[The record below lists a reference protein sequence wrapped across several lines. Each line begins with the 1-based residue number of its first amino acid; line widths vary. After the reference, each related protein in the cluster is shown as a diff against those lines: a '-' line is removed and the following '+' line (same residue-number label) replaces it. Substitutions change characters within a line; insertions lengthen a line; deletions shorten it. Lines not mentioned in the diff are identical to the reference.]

1 MIKHGRKQKLKTG
14 DEFDLIYAK
23 KLYCY
28 LQNNTKLVKK
38 IKRGLNKRYRKEMK
52 EEGELDLQEEF
63 AYIDDHFNNISKED
77 IIKDL
82 IDCGL
87 QEENIES

>member
-28 LQNNTKLVKK
+28 LHNNTKLVKK

-52 EEGELDLQEEF
+52 EEGKLDLEEEF
-63 AYIDDHFNNISKED
+63 DYIDKHFECAQ
-77 IIKDL
+77 KDTL
-82 IDCGL
+82 INDLVACGL
-87 QEENIES
+87 QEEKCN